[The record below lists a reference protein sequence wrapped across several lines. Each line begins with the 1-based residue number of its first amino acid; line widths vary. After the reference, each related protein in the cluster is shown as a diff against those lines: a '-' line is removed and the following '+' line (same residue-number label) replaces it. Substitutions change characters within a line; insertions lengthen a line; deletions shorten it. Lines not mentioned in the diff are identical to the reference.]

1 MLDILKRITSGRRS
15 ETETSALK
23 RFNGIVQLE
32 RLAMVIKDTSLC
44 GLGQTAP
51 NPVLSTLR
59 WFKDEYEEHIY
70 NRRCPAKVCKDL
82 KVFSIDVDKCKGCT
96 LCAKK
101 CPVDAIQGSPKN
113 PHYIIEDK
121 CVGCGTCLD
130 VCRFD
135 AVVVA

>member
-1 MLDILKRITSGRRS
+1 
-15 ETETSALK
+15 
-23 RFNGIVQLE
+23 
-32 RLAMVIKDTSLC
+32 MVIKDTSLC

-70 NRRCPAKVCKDL
+70 NRKCPAKVCQDL
-82 KVFSIDVDKCKGCT
+82 KVFSINVDACKGCT

-101 CPVDAIQGSPKN
+101 CPVDAIQGSLKN

-121 CVGCGTCLD
+121 CVGCGTCLN